1 MSSLEIAFRPEQ
13 IDPTAFIAPGA
24 VLVGDVTIGPRS
36 SVWYQAVLRGDVAKI
51 IVGAETNIQDGSIL
65 HADAGY
71 PCTLGDRVSLG
82 HGAIVHGATI
92 EDDVMIAMRAVVMTG
107 ARVGAGSIIAVG
119 AVVLEGTEIPPGS
132 VVMGTPGKVRR
143 ASEDRDRALIRH
155 AAEHYVASAKAYREV
170 HNPAGR

>member
-1 MSSLEIAFRPEQ
+1 MYAMSALEISFRPEQ

-24 VLVGDVTIGPRS
+24 VIVGDVTIGPRA

-51 IVGAETNIQDGSIL
+51 IIGAESNVQDGSIL

-71 PCTLGDRVSLG
+71 PCTLGERVTLG

-143 ASEDRDRALIRH
+143 SCEDRDRALIRH
-155 AAEHYVASAKAYREV
+155 AAEHYVAAAKAYREHV
-170 HNPAGR
+170 